1 MTFEKNFERYLS
13 RIERIRWQ
21 AEDFTE
27 EATKTALIMPFFSV
41 LGYDVFDTNE
51 FMPEFTCDV
60 ATKKGEKVDY
70 AILKDGEPIIIIE
83 AKRAGLKLQKQQQ
96 CQLFRYFST
105 NRCRIAILTNGVI
118 YQFFSDLNV
127 PNIMDDEPFFEFNIF
142 EDDPSIYISSVK
154 QFCKEQFDIKN
165 VISKAVFQ
173 KYATVVEKTLKQ
185 DLLNP
190 SDELVKYFLS
200 RPEVKTGN
208 RITSQMIEKHREI
221 TRQAMRKVFGV
232 SIHEVS
238 DEREDYEIQV
248 ISENNE
254 SFAEESELQSVQKIS
269 ENIKNILSGIIPDFS
284 FISEDSADYCRLH
297 IYTSA
302 NKKIGNVKIIK
313 SDFSIQWKKTGS
325 SGMYILKSEEDI
337 KNYI

>member
-1 MTFEKNFERYLS
+1 MTFEKKFEHYLS
-13 RIERIRWQ
+13 KVEKIRGQ
-21 AEDFTE
+21 MEDFTE

-83 AKRAGLKLQKQQQ
+83 AKRAGMKLQKQQQ
-96 CQLFRYFST
+96 GQLFRYFST

-118 YQFFSDLNV
+118 YQFFSDLNAA
-127 PNIMDDEPFFEFNIF
+127 NIMDDEPFLSFNIF

-154 QFCKEQFDIKN
+154 QFCKEEFDIKN

-190 SDELVKYFLS
+190 SDEIVKYFLS
-200 RPEVKTGN
+200 KPEVKTGN
-208 RITSQMIEKHREI
+208 RITAQMIEKHRET
-221 TRQAMRKVFGV
+221 TRLAMQKVFGV
-232 SIHEVS
+232 NIQEVS
-238 DEREDYEIQV
+238 DDMEYCG
-248 ISENNE
+248 NNE
-254 SFAEESELQSVQKIS
+254 CFSEEPETQSVQSIS
-269 ENIKNILSGIIPDFS
+269 EKLQNILRGIIPDFS

-302 NKKIGNVKIIK
+302 NKKIGNVKILK
-313 SDFSIQWKKTGS
+313 SDFSIQWKKTGNQELH
-325 SGMYILKSEEDI
+325 ILKSEDDI